1 MKKECIWKC
10 QTGKVVV
17 KVVKVTGIWDLSDSF
32 YRVYVERKWWHHVTY
47 DKLENAIA
55 AAAYVSLLGNY
66 NVMIAKKS

>member
-17 KVVKVTGIWDLSDSF
+17 KVVGVTDDWRFKDKV
-32 YRVYVERKWWHHVTY
+32 YRVYVMRKWWHHMTY
-47 DKLENAIA
+47 DKLENAIT